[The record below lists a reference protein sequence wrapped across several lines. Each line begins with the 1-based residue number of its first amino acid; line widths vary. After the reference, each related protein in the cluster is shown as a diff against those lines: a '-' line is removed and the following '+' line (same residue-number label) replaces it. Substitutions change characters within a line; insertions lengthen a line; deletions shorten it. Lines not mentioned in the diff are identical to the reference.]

1 MELFDLITI
10 YFGLDKIAEVQT
22 FPELL
27 QAFLYTM
34 FALYLVVFMFRA
46 VFSASWRLQQS
57 LSGRR

>member
-1 MELFDLITI
+1 MELFDLITV
-10 YFGLDKIAEVQT
+10 YFGLDKIAEAQT

-34 FALYLVVFMFRA
+34 FALYLVVFLFRA
-46 VFSASWRLQQS
+46 VFSVSWRLQQT